1 MQNLNNREA
10 VDLPVEFKFKNHE
23 AVMSV
28 LWTASVLKKN
38 SKHIFSNH
46 LASDAQFNILSLL
59 RDSEDELSQND
70 LSRLLLVD
78 KSNITGL
85 IDRLERMK
93 FIKRMKVDGDRRK
106 YHIALT
112 EEGKK
117 VVDEL
122 DQMYMDKIHT
132 VTKDFNEKEF
142 QQLIDLTRKLRIGLT
157 KISD

>member
-10 VDLPVEFKFKNHE
+10 VQLPVEFKFKNHE

-38 SKHIFSNH
+38 AKNVFSNY

-59 RDSEDELSQND
+59 RDTDKDLSQND

-85 IDRLERMK
+85 IDRLEKQGLIERL
-93 FIKRMKVDGDRRK
+93 KVEGDRRK
-106 YHIALT
+106 YHIGLT
-112 EEGKK
+112 DSGRK
-117 VVDEL
+117 VVHEL
-122 DQMYMDKIHT
+122 DEMYMEKIHLI
-132 VTKDFNEKEF
+132 TKNFSEKEC
-142 QQLIDLTRKLRIGLT
+142 QALIDLTKKLRVGLT
-157 KISD
+157 EIGD

>member
-10 VDLPVEFKFKNHE
+10 VQLPVDFKFKNHE

-38 SKHIFSNH
+38 AKHVFSDH

-59 RDSEDELSQND
+59 RDTDEDLSQND

-85 IDRLERMK
+85 IDRLEK
-93 FIKRMKVDGDRRK
+93 QGFIERLKVEGDRRK
-106 YHIALT
+106 YHIGLT
-112 EEGKK
+112 ESGRK

-122 DQMYMDKIHT
+122 DEMYMEKIHMI
-132 VTKDFNEKEF
+132 TKNFSEKECET
-142 QQLIDLTRKLRIGLT
+142 LIDLTKKLRVGLT
-157 KISD
+157 EIGD

>member
-10 VDLPVEFKFKNHE
+10 VELPVGFKYKNHE

-38 SKHIFSNH
+38 SKHVFSNH

-59 RDSEDELSQND
+59 RDSDKALSQND

-85 IDRLERMK
+85 IDRLEKMEL
-93 FIKRMKVDGDRRK
+93 IKRLKVEGDRRK
-106 YHIALT
+106 YHIGLT
-112 EEGKK
+112 NEGRKI
-117 VVDEL
+117 VDEL
-122 DQMYMDKIHT
+122 DIMYMDKINT
-132 VTKDFNEKEF
+132 VTQDFTEEEF
-142 QQLIDLTRKLRIGLT
+142 DMLIDLTRKLRVGLT
-157 KISD
+157 KIGD

>member
-10 VDLPVEFKFKNHE
+10 VELPVEFKFKNHE
-23 AVMSV
+23 AVMSI

-59 RDSEDELSQND
+59 RDSEDQLSQND

-85 IDRLERMK
+85 IDRLEKMK
-93 FIKRMKVDGDRRK
+93 LIERMKVDGDRRK

-112 EEGKK
+112 PKGKS

-122 DQMYMDKIHT
+122 DEMYMEKIHT
-132 VTKDFNEKEF
+132 VTKDFEDGEFEK
-142 QQLIDLTRKLRIGLT
+142 LIDLTRKLRVGLT
-157 KISD
+157 KIGD

>member
-10 VDLPVEFKFKNHE
+10 VNLPVEFKFRNHE
-23 AVMSV
+23 AVMSI

-38 SKHIFSNH
+38 SKFIFADH

-59 RDSEDELSQND
+59 RDSPEDLSQND

-85 IDRLERMK
+85 IDRLEKMK

-106 YHIALT
+106 YHIHLT
-112 EEGKK
+112 DAGRK
-117 VVDEL
+117 VVEEL
-122 DQMYMDKIHT
+122 DVMYMDKINT
-132 VTKDFNEKEF
+132 LTEDFTEEEF
-142 QQLIDLTRKLRIGLT
+142 DQLIELTRKLRVGLT
-157 KISD
+157 KIGD